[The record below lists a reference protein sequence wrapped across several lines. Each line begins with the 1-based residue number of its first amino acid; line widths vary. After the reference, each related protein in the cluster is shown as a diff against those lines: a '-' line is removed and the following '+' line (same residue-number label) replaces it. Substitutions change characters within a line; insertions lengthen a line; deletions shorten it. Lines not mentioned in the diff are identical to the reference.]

1 MTTMKDIFCSALLLT
16 ALGALSACAGDEA
29 TPLPTATAAP
39 VATSVRAS
47 GQAVAVA
54 QTFVDALIAGDYT
67 EAVKPFDSTMAD
79 GMPPDL
85 LQETWETLIKQLG
98 VVQGQGGMR
107 SEKQGASDVVFVTLE
122 FERAVLDAKV
132 VLDSEGQIIG
142 LWFVP
147 PQASSDAPEYV
158 PPAYVTADSFQEE
171 ELTVGSGEWPLPG
184 TLTIPGGDGPFPAV
198 VLVHGSGP
206 QDRDETLGPN
216 KPFKDLAWG
225 LASQGIAV
233 LRYEKRTKEHA
244 EKAAALLDTFT
255 VNEETIDDALAAV
268 ALLRQTDGID
278 PERVFVLGHSL
289 GGMLVPRIGAN
300 DRDIAGFIVMA
311 GTSRSLED
319 VVLHQMDYVFGL
331 DGTVTEAEQAILDDV
346 EIQVAQIKELDA
358 SDAGSNEVL
367 LGASPTY
374 WLDLRDY
381 APPRVAAGLERPML
395 ILQGER
401 DYQVTLE
408 DLEGWKQALSSR
420 PDVTLKTYPELNH
433 LFIPGEGAITPAEYE
448 VPGHVAGSVVDDI
461 AEWITQQ

>member
-1 MTTMKDIFCSALLLT
+1 
-16 ALGALSACAGDEA
+16 
-29 TPLPTATAAP
+29 
-39 VATSVRAS
+39 
-47 GQAVAVA
+47 
-54 QTFVDALIAGDYT
+54 
-67 EAVKPFDSTMAD
+67 
-79 GMPPDL
+79 
-85 LQETWETLIKQLG
+85 
-98 VVQGQGGMR
+98 
-107 SEKQGASDVVFVTLE
+107 
-122 FERAVLDAKV
+122 
-132 VLDSEGQIIG
+132 
-142 LWFVP
+142 
-147 PQASSDAPEYV
+147 
-158 PPAYVTADSFQEE
+158 
-171 ELTVGSGEWPLPG
+171 
-184 TLTIPGGDGPFPAV
+184 
-198 VLVHGSGP
+198 
-206 QDRDETLGPN
+206 
-216 KPFKDLAWG
+216 
-225 LASQGIAV
+225 
-233 LRYEKRTKEHA
+233 
-244 EKAAALLDTFT
+244 
-255 VNEETIDDALAAV
+255 
-268 ALLRQTDGID
+268 
-278 PERVFVLGHSL
+278 VFVLGHSL

-319 VVLHQMDYVFGL
+319 VVLHQMDYVFGR

-420 PDVTLKTYPELNH
+420 PDVTFKTYPELNH